1 MIFTISIILALLF
14 VVNIPVMAQ
23 SEDSATNP
31 QPGNLAVPVP
41 TPVPSR
47 SADSALR
54 VAYTDTYRV
63 LNDPG
68 ACSAFY
74 GGPAIAITVLNE
86 FFINLKKERLPG
98 YVAFSM
104 RGKSTNVLNL
114 PSHAS
119 FRVFERTTVNTEG
132 SFYQHRNNSFG
143 HRAPNIGP
151 FFPATRAA
159 RALGFLHELGHLI
172 RSPMGQWLLPDDGS
186 DADKSLRNT
195 ETVRK
200 ICDSALKKLN

>member
-1 MIFTISIILALLF
+1 MIFISSIILAFLF
-14 VVNIPVMAQ
+14 VMNVPVMAQ

-54 VAYTDTYRV
+54 VAYADTYRV
-63 LNDPG
+63 LSDPG
-68 ACSAFY
+68 ACSDFY

-86 FFINLKKERLPG
+86 FFINLKKEKLPD
-98 YVAFSM
+98 YIAFSM
-104 RGKSTNVLNL
+104 RGKSTNVFNL

-119 FRVFERTTVNTEG
+119 FRLFEKTVVNTEG
-132 SFYQHRNNSFG
+132 SFYQRRNSSYG
-143 HRAPNIGP
+143 HRIPNIGP

-172 RSPMGQWLLPDDGS
+172 RSPVGQWLLPDDGS
-186 DADKSLRNT
+186 DAEKSVQNT

-200 ICDSALKKLN
+200 ICNGALKNLN